1 MDTNIIPESK
11 VTAPGPVLLLR
22 LVQSGDGWSW
32 RLFSRERP
40 SSGPRL
46 LLADSRR
53 YRTEQE
59 AREAGRAT
67 LNAALSGYERL
78 EPIAA

>member
-1 MDTNIIPESK
+1 MDTNIVPESQ
-11 VTAPGPVLLLR
+11 VTAPGPVLILR
-22 LVQSGDGWSW
+22 LVTSGDGWSW
-32 RLFSRERP
+32 RLFSRARP

-53 YRTEQE
+53 YRTKEE
-59 AREAGRAT
+59 ARKAGRAT
-67 LNAALSGYERL
+67 LDAALTGDERL